1 MGLGVVPSNTFRNTG
16 LRVSNLSSSS
26 GSVACPSSSLS
37 SYEWKERHNNL
48 ESAFKAYIIMKEG
61 RIPEELATYFT
72 PDAHAKDSSSVPN
85 TPLEG
90 RHSSEASNP

>member
-1 MGLGVVPSNTFRNTG
+1 MELGVVPSNTFRNTR

-26 GSVACPSSSLS
+26 SCVACPSSS

-72 PDAHAKDSSSVPN
+72 PDAHANDSSSVPN
-85 TPLEG
+85 TPLDG